1 MQTPRPF
8 RLRQAMLLLAALLH
22 LVGAAAVPALH
33 ALLPAAPAATR
44 VATLDPARD
53 DAPSAFVHDETT
65 CVVCQAAH
73 AHVLLPDGAEGIH
86 AAGREAPAQAPLAH
100 PRPAPR
106 DAASLARAPPA
117 IG

>member
-1 MQTPRPF
+1 
-8 RLRQAMLLLAALLH
+8 MLLLAALLH

-33 ALLPAAPAATR
+33 ALLPAAPPISSVAA
-44 VATLDPARD
+44 VAPAPD

-65 CVVCQAAH
+65 CVVCQTAH
-73 AHVLLPDGAEGIH
+73 AHVLLPDTADGIP
-86 AAGREAPAQAPLAH
+86 AAGREAPATAPLAS